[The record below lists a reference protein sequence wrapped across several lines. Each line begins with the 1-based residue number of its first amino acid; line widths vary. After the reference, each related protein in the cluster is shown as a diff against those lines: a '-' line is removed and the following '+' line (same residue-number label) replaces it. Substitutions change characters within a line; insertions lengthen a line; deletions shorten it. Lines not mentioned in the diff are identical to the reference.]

1 MRLVLVTDSHGRGL
15 AVELVAQRPDFIIV
29 TVRVG
34 RKLSAIR
41 GLYRRRLR
49 ALQRFQPDIV
59 VMHLGHNDLVA
70 HTSYNPRPLF
80 ITAVMHQIMEFVSEI
95 RVTLPR
101 TRIIVS
107 SVLPR
112 VESCEFNA
120 EKTVKYNRIAR
131 RFGEMVRSAGN
142 KPGANFVGT
151 INRGFWGRIARC
163 EVLPNNHLTDGL
175 HLSESGKALL
185 IRGWIA
191 MMTSSGAIAQV
202 PNTALET
209 SLE

>member
-15 AVELVAQRPDFIIV
+15 AVELVAQRI
-29 TVRVG
+29 G

-49 ALQRFQPDIV
+49 VLQRFQPDVV

-80 ITAVMHQIMEFVSEI
+80 ITAVMHQIMEFVTEI
-95 RVTLPR
+95 TVTLPH

-112 VESCEFNA
+112 VNSSEFDA

-142 KPGANFVGT
+142 KPDANFIGT

-163 EVLPNNHLTDGL
+163 EVLPNNHLSDGL
-175 HLSESGKALL
+175 HLSENGKALL
-185 IRGWIA
+185 IRGWVA
-191 MMTSSGAIAQV
+191 LLASSG
-202 PNTALET
+202 L
-209 SLE
+209 